1 MKKNKKIF
9 ICLIIIVIIVITLGP
24 FINHSNKKT
33 VSKINTTCE
42 IASFTLGDNG
52 TEIEVKIT
60 NDTNKNLK
68 LDNLNVDLYNTSNK
82 KIKSLNKKVTK
93 ELKVGNSISLK
104 INSTEQYPE
113 TNTIECTV
121 YKKG

>member
-9 ICLIIIVIIVITLGP
+9 ICLIIIVIIAIVLGL
-24 FINHSNKKT
+24 FINCSNKET

-68 LDNLNVDLYNTSNK
+68 LDSLNLDLYDTSNK

-93 ELKVGNSISLK
+93 ELKVSNSVSLK
-104 INSTEQYPE
+104 INSKEQYPE
-113 TNTIECTV
+113 TNTIKCTV